1 MKVLVTGGTGFIGA
15 SFCRALA
22 AEGHEILALI
32 RNPKKAGSLPKDKIE
47 FLRGD
52 LSIFQD
58 KNLEIPECD
67 VVVHLAAALTVK
79 NQEDYSVNYTTV
91 VDFVE
96 CLARQKWK
104 PRRFVFASSLAAGGP
119 TSYGAPLTEDSAD
132 SPVEEYGRS
141 KLEAEQ
147 YLKSAPFPTT
157 SFRPP
162 MVMGPGSVP
171 VLALFQMA
179 KAGVGVTVTGID
191 QEVSF
196 IHVDDLAEAI
206 LAMCGEESPEH
217 KTYYTAHEQ
226 IVTTSSM
233 WKIFGK
239 VFGKKI
245 VVVKIPKV
253 VLRGIAESMT
263 VLSKIFD
270 FDNRVD
276 MKRYKMMTQPA
287 FTCLGEKLHNDLGW
301 KASRDFERTVSDS
314 LAGYKKMGWL

>member
-1 MKVLVTGGTGFIGA
+1 MKVFVTGATGFIGM
-15 SFCRALA
+15 SLCRALA
-22 AEGHEILALI
+22 AEGHDIVALI
-32 RNPKKAGSLPKDKIE
+32 RNPEKAQSLPTEKIQ
-47 FLRGD
+47 FVRGD
-52 LSIFQD
+52 LSSFKD
-58 KNLEIPECD
+58 KNLELPECD

-96 CLARQKWK
+96 CLSRQKWT
-104 PRRFVFASSLAAGGP
+104 PRRFIFASSLAAGGP
-119 TSYGAPLTEDSAD
+119 TSYGAPLSEDSAD
-132 SPVEEYGRS
+132 NPVEEYGRT
-141 KLEAEQ
+141 KLEAEK
-147 YLKSAPFPTT
+147 YLQSAPFPTT

-179 KAGVGVTVTGID
+179 RAGVGVTVTGID

-206 LAMCGEESPEH
+206 IAMCGEEGSGH
-217 KTYYTAHEQ
+217 KTYYTVHEE

-233 WKIFGK
+233 WKTFGK

-245 VVVKIPKV
+245 FVVKIPKN

-263 VLSKIFD
+263 VLAKIFN

-287 FTCLGEKLHNDLGW
+287 FTCLGEKLEKDLGW
-301 KASRDFERTVSDS
+301 KASRNFEQTVRDS
-314 LAGYKKMGWL
+314 LDGYKKMGWL